1 MIAHRLSTIMD
12 ADKIY
17 VLNKGQ
23 VVESG
28 SHEELLSKKGV
39 YYNIFQR
46 TLSN

>member
-1 MIAHRLSTIMD
+1 MN

-28 SHEELLSKKGV
+28 SHEEFLSKKGV
-39 YYNIFQR
+39 YYNIFQSA
-46 TLSN
+46 LPN

>member
-1 MIAHRLSTIMD
+1 MNV
-12 ADKIY
+12 DKTY